1 MRGKLKYCIFA
12 ALAAAMTVP
21 GQSSASVKI
30 DLETGGAF
38 PGYNNVRIPGTTGTE
53 FSLTEDLKSD
63 PATFFRARVSYAF
76 AGRHTLSLL
85 VAPLR
90 LKAYGTL
97 DRDISFQNSLFPAGT
112 DLAATYRFDSYRVT
126 YRYRLYRTRT
136 LKFGL
141 GLTAKIRD
149 AAISLKGGGTRAEK
163 TNTGFV
169 PLINFRLVWEFAP
182 PASLLFEGDAL
193 AAPQGR
199 AEDVLLA
206 LRYQPIPRLEVKG
219 GYRILEGGADVD
231 AVYNFALIHYAI
243 IGVAVSF

>member
-1 MRGKLKYCIFA
+1 MRGKLTYWIFV
-12 ALAAAMTVP
+12 ALAAAVTVP
-21 GQSSASVKI
+21 GQSSASVNI

-38 PGYNNVRIPGTTGTE
+38 AEYNNVRIPGTTGTE
-53 FSLTEDLKSD
+53 FSLTDDFKSD
-63 PATFFRARVSYAF
+63 PAAFFRARVSYTF
-76 AGRHTLSLL
+76 AGRHTLSFL

-90 LKAYGTL
+90 LKAHGSL
-97 DRDISFQNSLFPAGT
+97 DRDVLFQTTLFPAGT
-112 DLAATYRFDSYRVT
+112 DLAATYRFDSYRLT
-126 YRYRLYRTRT
+126 YRYSLYRTPS

-182 PASLLFEGDAL
+182 PANLLIEGDAL

-199 AEDVLLA
+199 AEDVLVA
-206 LRYQPIPRLEVKG
+206 LRYQPIPKLEVKA

-243 IGVAVSF
+243 IGAAVSF